1 MPSKVTDKLLKFKWP
16 LLVPTHNGTP
26 PYGYTRTNEMW
37 IPTPETL
44 DALEVAKDLLANGL
58 STRDCTDWLTEH
70 TGTSISHQGFL
81 KRIKRDNKLYQ
92 GWEDVRPTEITEW
105 TSSSEEYGDGTLY
118 YPFSKPKAKPQRNGR
133 AKRSALLRGKSLEEK
148 EVIKKTHNIQ
158 EANKILTRNKNQ
170 LKGLLK
176 EASNDTVKKLIPDT
190 IVKEF
195 IEEEAALEVIAEQAQ
210 EIIFEP
216 NKGPQTNFL
225 ASTEDVV
232 FYGGAKGG
240 GKSYAL
246 IADPLRYCVFPT
258 FRSLIL
264 RRTMPELRDMIRHT
278 QLLYPRVFPGAK
290 YLKTEKTWE
299 FPNGATL
306 EFGYCETEED
316 AERYR
321 GQSFHWVGIDELP
334 QYAHRGPFDAL
345 MSCLRSVD
353 SHIPTQMRCT
363 GNPGN
368 IGSGWVK
375 REFIDPAAPNARFF
389 KEAEITDPRNNQKRI
404 VRKSFKYIPATV
416 YDNPYLVQDDNY
428 LAALAL
434 LPAVKRKQML
444 EGNWDV
450 IDAGAFPEFDR
461 SIHVIPPFSIPDNWY
476 TFRAADWGFSSP
488 FCVLWIAT
496 DFDENMYIFKEWYD
510 QGVYDDTWAETIAS
524 TEKEEKIYCG
534 HAVIDGSVS
543 TSRGSRAKDSLEV
556 INKILGRNRL
566 VKFKKAD
573 RSPGSRK
580 EGKLAV
586 HRMLALKETGRELS
600 NGEKETA
607 PSLFIF
613 DNCTDLV
620 RTLPALLTDP
630 NDSEI
635 VYKKNA
641 EDHAYDALQYGIR
654 SHKTN
659 TRRRY
664 AAMDNIKTNRPQPAD
679 PVFGY

>member
-1 MPSKVTDKLLKFKWP
+1 MSKVTDKLLKFKWP

-26 PYGYTRTNEMW
+26 PYGYSRIKDMW

-81 KRIKRDNKLYQ
+81 KRIRRDNKLYE
-92 GWEDVRPTEITEW
+92 GWTDVRPAEITDW
-105 TSSSEEYGDGTLY
+105 TSSSEDYGDGVLY

-210 EIIFEP
+210 EIIFKP
-216 NKGPQTNFL
+216 NEGPQTNFL

-258 FRSLIL
+258 FRALIL

-353 SHIPTQMRCT
+353 PHIPTQMRCT

-375 REFIDPAAPNARFF
+375 REFIDPAAPNARFY
-389 KEAEITDPRNNQKRI
+389 KEAEITDPRNNQKRV

-416 YDNPYLVQDDNY
+416 YDNPYLVQDDSY

-461 SIHVIPPFSIPDNWY
+461 SIHVIPSFQIPDNWY

-488 FCVLWIAT
+488 FCVLWIGV

-510 QGVYDDTWAETIAS
+510 QGVYDDTWAETIAA

-586 HRMLALKETGRELS
+586 HRMLALKETGRKLPS
-600 NGEKETA
+600 GEKETA

-630 NDSEI
+630 NDSEV

-664 AAMDNIKTNRPQPAD
+664 AAMDNIKMNRPQPAD